1 MEASSKSD
9 VGGAPEKPSSGSEAV
24 GAQLVAEALKQ
35 QVSRIYLYN
44 NERRDSEPSQ
54 SVLKWLRMFDCFRVL
69 NTCLV

>member
-35 QVSRIYLYN
+35 QVSRN
-44 NERRDSEPSQ
+44 
-54 SVLKWLRMFDCFRVL
+54 
-69 NTCLV
+69 LVV